1 MEQDQTRIVTH
12 ADMIDL
18 YQDDRLHCLEPAE
31 DADDDARHI
40 VGPLGLKIG
49 RTSPADIV
57 IADSEVSRS
66 HCMVALVNGELL
78 VSDLNSTNGTF
89 IDGNRITG
97 VEPLPVGAVLQVGK
111 RAFKHEW
118 RTRGEIEQSAEVDRE
133 LRRAAAYVRAL
144 LPPQISEGPIRT
156 KWYYKP
162 SAKLGGDAFGY
173 GRLSEDKYVCYLVDV
188 AGHGAGAAMHA
199 VAIMNQLRQQN
210 LPDTDMS
217 QPREVLGTL
226 NQIFGMDEHAGL
238 YFTIWYGVYDR
249 STRWLNFA
257 SGGQHPAFLISPDGR
272 DFTPLQTRNL
282 IIGAMPGVSYTQA
295 SVRVEFG
302 RVGLPVQ
309 RRCLRDRRYGRHA
322 VGDRG
327 LRGSAERSRG
337 RLSERP
343 AGDLPDHSRARP
355 AAHTGRR
362 LFVSRCHFRLTRIG
376 NQWNLSL
383 PN

>member
-1 MEQDQTRIVTH
+1 MAEPAGVGILVEQDQTRIVTH
-12 ADMIDL
+12 ADAIDL
-18 YQDDRLHCLEPAE
+18 YQDDRLHCLELAE
-31 DADDDARHI
+31 DAEGEVRHV

-49 RTSPADIV
+49 RTAPADVV

-89 IDGNRITG
+89 IDGNRIAG
-97 VEPLPVGAVLQVGK
+97 VEPLPVGSTLQIGK

-188 AGHGAGAAMHA
+188 AGHGTGAAMHA

-226 NQIFGMDEHAGL
+226 NEIFGMDEHAGL

-249 STRWLNFA
+249 GTRWLNFA
-257 SGGQHPAFLISPDGR
+257 SGGQHPAFLVSPDGR

-295 SVRVEFG
+295 SVRVESGASICLFSDG
-302 RVGLPVQ
+302 VFEIVDMDGTQWAIDDFVDM
-309 RRCLRDRRYGRHA
+309 LRD
-322 VGDRG
+322 
-327 LRGSAERSRG
+327 
-337 RLSERP
+337 
-343 AGDLPDHSRARP
+343 P
-355 AAHTGRR
+355 AAGYLDDPQAIYRAILERAQPHT
-362 LFVSRCHFRLTRIG
+362 LDDDFSFLVATFD
-376 NQWNLSL
+376 
-383 PN
+383 